1 MSKPIEVPYG
11 EHYSQKYY
19 VYLPENPFS
28 DNLDLLVY
36 WHGGQWQYGHPKYSS
51 AFRNANTARDL
62 AGLSEENTIIVTMGY
77 RLAGEIEEHHE
88 EYKHRVPSITQEE
101 MATDGT
107 AGLLNVFALMET
119 HSFTPRTITLG
130 GYSAGS
136 WMAGCVMSNTI
147 SLDALGAYADR
158 ISKLVLLG
166 MVADQQTYLDITSGP
181 YQWTGELSAL
191 RDWYMSWVGGVL
203 PVATNLIDLVGNLPT
218 TLEVRILQ
226 GARDDLTLYNDA
238 VTYKNAV
245 SARGITASLTTLSIS
260 GHYLWEKLLEVKT
273 IQAIQAIIPA
283 LGRSQIDK
291 WIVPARDLIAAGL
304 DPVQWVADNEIIER
318 QGGVSNADF
327 ASVVW
332 KNITGSDTLTD
343 AGRLVIYDSLQ
354 SGTSRRDALYNAGVS
369 WETFRAAEDRDIYL
383 FELLHDI
390 DEVSKVII
398 KMLKTRWQS

>member
-11 EHYSQKYY
+11 EHPSQKYY
-19 VYLPENPFS
+19 VYLPENPLS

-36 WHGGQWQYGHPKYSS
+36 WHGGQWQYGEPEASS
-51 AFRNANTARDL
+51 TFRNANTARDH

-77 RLAGEIEEHHE
+77 RLTGTPDSL
-88 EYKHRVPSITQEE
+88 YPDRVSSITQAE

-107 AGLLNVFALMET
+107 AGLINLFSLMET
-119 HSFTPRTITLG
+119 HSFTPRTITVG

-136 WMAGCVMSNTI
+136 WMAGCVMSNTT
-147 SLDALGAYADR
+147 SLAALGTDAAR
-158 ISKLVLLG
+158 ISKLILMG
-166 MVADQQTYLDITSGP
+166 IVADQQTYIDITSGP

-203 PVATNLIDLVGNLPT
+203 PASTNLIDIVGNLPT

-226 GARDDLTLYNDA
+226 GARDDLTLYTDA

-260 GHYLWEKLLEVKT
+260 GHYLWEKLFEVKT

-283 LGRSQIDK
+283 FGKSRIADYM
-291 WIVPARDLIAAGL
+291 VPARDLITAGL
-304 DPVQWVADNEIIER
+304 DPAQWVADNGIIER

-332 KNITGSDTLTD
+332 KNITGSDELTD
-343 AGRLVIYDSLQ
+343 AGRLVIFNSLEA
-354 SGTSRRDALYNAGVS
+354 GTSRRDALYNAGVS
-369 WETFRAAEDRDIYL
+369 WETFRVAEDLDMYL